1 MISWIVIGIL
11 IVAGIFAIKLN
22 HLKHRFFVIILI
34 LLALFLYTSM
44 NLVTEKNSLDLTTSE
59 GFFNAVKVYTGWL
72 GNGFQNLKSLTGR
85 AIGMD
90 WKSTNGTFIGKSKSK
105 R

>member
-1 MISWIVIGIL
+1 
-11 IVAGIFAIKLN
+11 
-22 HLKHRFFVIILI
+22 
-34 LLALFLYTSM
+34 M